1 MNKFLEWFYSLLY
14 GLQKS
19 ICYII
24 DFIREIFLKLVGI
37 ETVVVDGT
45 NQDLLTH
52 FLTSSSV
59 KNAFWGV
66 FLISIILLFVF
77 VAVAII
83 KSEMTE
89 GQQKRTKSQIL
100 TKALTSFILF
110 LLVPAVLI
118 MGITLTNSIM
128 SGINASMTGAMVT
141 GTSNSSIGGQVLIT
155 TGQEA
160 FIGNPAERE
169 LIENMFMSGQ
179 LDYNNISIVKEYYNL
194 ADINYFVGLLSSL
207 VILVMFSLSS
217 ISFIQRLFDIIMLYI
232 ISPALVSTIPLD
244 DGQRF
249 KLWREMVVSKVLGCY
264 GIILAMNLFFLII
277 PKIGNI
283 TFFDNNFKN
292 GIVQLLF
299 IIGGSFA
306 ITKANMVIAQLT
318 GNNAGNQEAQQ
329 LLSNIQ
335 TGMHMIGGAAGIA
348 GTAAGFLFGG
358 SDFLSNK
365 KKGVSFLDNVAS
377 AVRSN
382 RNRRTITANPASTKN
397 KGNTLGNIVKGA
409 VRLGTLPVGI
419 MKDITQGGVVT
430 AGKNFI
436 PRIKNVISGDGFINH
451 ADVIKPIDPPSEDTT
466 K

>member
-1 MNKFLEWFYSLLY
+1 MNKLINWFYDLLY

-24 DFIREIFLKLVGI
+24 DFIREIFLKLAGI
-37 ETVVVDGT
+37 ETVVVDGSE
-45 NQDLLTH
+45 QDLLTH
-52 FLTSSSV
+52 FLTSSDV

-66 FLISIILLFVF
+66 FLVSIILLFIF
-77 VAVAII
+77 VAIAII
-83 KSEMTE
+83 KSEMSE
-89 GQQKRTKSQIL
+89 GQQKRTKAQII
-100 TKALTSFILF
+100 TKALTSFMLF
-110 LLVPAVLI
+110 LLVPTILI
-118 MGITLTNSIM
+118 MGITLTNVVM

-141 GTSNSSIGGQVLIT
+141 GTTTSSIGGQVLVT
-155 TGQEA
+155 TGQDA
-160 FIGNPAERE
+160 FIGNATERE
-169 LIENMFMSGQ
+169 LIENMFKSGQ
-179 LDYNNISIVKEYYNL
+179 LDYNKISVVKEYYNL
-194 ADINYFVGLLSSL
+194 ADINYFVGILSSI

-217 ISFIQRLFDIIMLYI
+217 ISFVQRLFDIIMLFI
-232 ISPALVSTIPLD
+232 ISPTLVSTIPLD

-277 PKIGNI
+277 PQIGNI

-306 ITKANMVIAQLT
+306 LTKANMVISQLT

-335 TGMHMIGGAAGIA
+335 TGMHMIGGVAGIA

-365 KKGVSFLDNVAS
+365 KKGVGFLDNVSS
-377 AVRSN
+377 AIRSN
-382 RNRRTITANPASTKN
+382 RNRRTITANNTSSK
-397 KGNTLGNIVKGA
+397 KGTTLGNVAKGA
-409 VRLGTLPVGI
+409 LRFGTLPIGV
-419 MKDITQGGVVT
+419 MKDIVQGGLVT
-430 AGKNFI
+430 AGKNFV
-436 PRIKNVISGDGFINH
+436 PRIKNVISGDGIINH
-451 ADVIKPIDPPSEDTT
+451 ADIIKPIEPPSEDST